1 MLWVPGVVNWAI
13 EDDAATAFED
23 DEATLATIF
32 AIVVAIA
39 RNYLLVEYIQLPR
52 LE

>member
-1 MLWVPGVVNWAI
+1 MLLMLWVPGVVNWVI
-13 EDDAATAFED
+13 DEDTDAAFADE

-39 RNYLLVEYIQLPR
+39 CIYL
-52 LE
+52 